1 MQKLMQTT
9 ALLGVLVGLILS
21 PALGLAGEDLVVEP
35 DFSFEAFEAVAGVED
50 SGTSEE
56 ATGEEKAAEEAA
68 EDYDDSDPEAMTD
81 AVVVDFND
89 AVSFCGAIEADEYVV
104 DCLSER
110 LSVIAASLPET
121 GEFAEMRTAIAQ
133 ASRDL
138 GALAAQNPSD
148 TLATGVAR
156 SDGDVTSRPLRP
168 VSTET
173 LSATLQAADAIVA
186 QAQVVLLRSSTNSQD
201 RSLDYQRVAAVV
213 GTTRSLLRSA

>member
-1 MQKLMQTT
+1 MQTT
-9 ALLGVLVGLILS
+9 ALLGALVGLILS
-21 PALGLAGEDLVVEP
+21 PALSLAGEELVFEP

-56 ATGEEKAAEEAA
+56 ATGEEAAAEEAA

-89 AVSFCGAIEADEYVV
+89 AVSFCGAIEAEEYVV

-156 SDGDVTSRPLRP
+156 SDSDVTSRPLRP

-173 LSATLQAADAIVA
+173 LPATLQAADAIVA
-186 QAQVVLLRSSTNSQD
+186 QAQVVLLRSSTNSQG

>member
-9 ALLGVLVGLILS
+9 ALLGAFVGLILS
-21 PALGLAGEDLVVEP
+21 PALSLAGEDLVVEP

-56 ATGEEKAAEEAA
+56 ATGEEAAA
-68 EDYDDSDPEAMTD
+68 EDYDDSDPEALTD

-89 AVSFCGAIEADEYVV
+89 AVSFCGAIDAEEYVV

-110 LSVIAASLPET
+110 LSVIAAALPET

-173 LSATLQAADAIVA
+173 LPATLQAADAIVA
-186 QAQVVLLRSSTNSQD
+186 QAQVVLLRSSTNSQG